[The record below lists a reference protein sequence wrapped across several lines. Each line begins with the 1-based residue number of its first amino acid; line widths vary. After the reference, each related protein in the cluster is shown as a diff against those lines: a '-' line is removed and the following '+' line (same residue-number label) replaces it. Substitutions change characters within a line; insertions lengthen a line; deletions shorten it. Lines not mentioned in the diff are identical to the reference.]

1 VDADD
6 ELASVEQTA
15 RQSGR
20 PGAACRR
27 DIWCAL
33 PARSGWPEVRLDVR
47 CSMLGTVAVVSVTGE
62 VDMSTGSRLR
72 EAIGD
77 QLAAGHGRLVL
88 DLTGVTFLDSTAL
101 GILVGTRKKIAES
114 GGEMRVACADPR
126 MLRLLT
132 VTGLTRTI
140 AVHPTVAEAVSDW
153 PEAGS

>member
-1 VDADD
+1 
-6 ELASVEQTA
+6 
-15 RQSGR
+15 
-20 PGAACRR
+20 
-27 DIWCAL
+27 
-33 PARSGWPEVRLDVR
+33 VRLDVR
-47 CSMLGTVAVVSVTGE
+47 CSMLGAVAVVAVTGE

-77 QLAAGHGRLVL
+77 QLGAGHLHLVL

-101 GILVGTRKKIAES
+101 GILVGTRKKTAEV

-140 AVHPTVAEAVSDW
+140 GVHDTVEEAVADW
-153 PEAGS
+153 PEAAS